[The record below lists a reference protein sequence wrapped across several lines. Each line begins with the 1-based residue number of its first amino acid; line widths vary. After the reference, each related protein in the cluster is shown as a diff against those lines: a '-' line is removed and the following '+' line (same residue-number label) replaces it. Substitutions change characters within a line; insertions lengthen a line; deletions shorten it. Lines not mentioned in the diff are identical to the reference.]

1 MKCSNR
7 VALSNFGIKDDQG
20 RLLLNNLNIEVKNG
34 DALLIQGPSGNWEN
48 IALKSDGRN
57 LSF

>member
-20 RLLLNNLNIEVKNG
+20 RLLLNNLNIELKNG
-34 DALLIQGPSGNWEN
+34 DAY
-48 IALKSDGRN
+48 
-57 LSF
+57 